1 MDLTGNILFKIII
14 ATMYLIMYACVT
26 HICKMCLCI
35 SEMNGSND
43 TKDRREELGLSYDYG
58 VVALPVKQYF

>member
-1 MDLTGNILFKIII
+1 MFVQNNNINNVFGD
-14 ATMYLIMYACVT
+14 YS
-26 HICKMCLCI
+26 LCI